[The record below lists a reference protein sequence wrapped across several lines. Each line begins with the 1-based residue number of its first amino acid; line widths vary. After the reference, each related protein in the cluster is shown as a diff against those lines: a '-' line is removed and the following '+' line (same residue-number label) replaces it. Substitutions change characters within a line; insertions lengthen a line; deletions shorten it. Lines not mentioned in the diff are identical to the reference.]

1 MLAVFSNLH
10 ERPNCETVV
19 MTMDVLEYEKEITVA
34 ATTEQIPFISDF
46 IEGLMSSAGFDLR
59 KIMEEQLAAEEACT
73 NVAKY
78 AYPGKDGM
86 IHIVAKVA
94 GDRLDLIIE
103 DWGIPFNPTAHAVAL
118 SQASAED
125 RPIGG
130 LGIHLIRNYVDGM
143 FFEFRDGKNALTL
156 VKNRN

>member
-1 MLAVFSNLH
+1 MNGRGNVDA
-10 ERPNCETVV
+10 
-19 MTMDVLEYEKEITVA
+19 LEYEQEITVA
-34 ATTEQIPFISDF
+34 ATTEKIPVISDF
-46 IEGLMSSAGFDLR
+46 IEKFMRFAGFDLR
-59 KIMEEQLAAEEACT
+59 KIMEVQLAAEEACT

-86 IHIVAKVA
+86 IHVVAKVA
-94 GDRLDLIIE
+94 CDRLDLIIE

-125 RPIGG
+125 RPVGG
-130 LGIHLIRNYVDGM
+130 LGIHLIRSYVDGM
-143 FFEFRDGKNALTL
+143 SFEFRDGKNALTL

>member
-1 MLAVFSNLH
+1 MNGRGNVDAS
-10 ERPNCETVV
+10 
-19 MTMDVLEYEKEITVA
+19 EYEKEITVA

-46 IEGLMSSAGFDLR
+46 IERLMSFARFDLR
-59 KIMEEQLAAEEACT
+59 KIMEVQLAAEEACT

-86 IHIVAKVA
+86 IHVVAKVA
-94 GDRLDLIIE
+94 CDRLDLIIE

-125 RPIGG
+125 RPVGG
-130 LGIHLIRNYVDGM
+130 LGIHLIRSYVDGM
-143 FFEFRDGKNALTL
+143 SFEFRDGKNALTL

>member
-1 MLAVFSNLH
+1 MEA
-10 ERPNCETVV
+10 
-19 MTMDVLEYEKEITVA
+19 LEYEQEITVA
-34 ATTEQIPFISDF
+34 ATTEQIPLISDF
-46 IEGLMSSAGFDLR
+46 IERLMSFVRFDSR
-59 KIMEEQLAAEEACT
+59 RIMEVQLAAEEACT

-94 GDRLDLIIE
+94 SDRLDLIIE
-103 DWGIPFNPTAHAVAL
+103 DWGVPFDPTAYTVAL

-130 LGIHLIRNYVDGM
+130 MGIHLIRNYVDGM
-143 FFEFRDGKNALTL
+143 SFEFRDGKNALTL
-156 VKNRN
+156 VKNKN

>member
-1 MLAVFSNLH
+1 
-10 ERPNCETVV
+10 
-19 MTMDVLEYEKEITVA
+19 MDALEYEQEITVA
-34 ATTEQIPFISDF
+34 ATTEQIPLISDF
-46 IEGLMSSAGFDLR
+46 IERLMSFVRFDSR
-59 KIMEEQLAAEEACT
+59 RIMEVQLAAEEACT

-94 GDRLDLIIE
+94 SDRLDLIIE
-103 DWGIPFNPTAHAVAL
+103 DCGVPFDPTAYTVAL

-143 FFEFRDGKNALTL
+143 SFEFRDGKNALTL
-156 VKNRN
+156 VKNKN

>member
-1 MLAVFSNLH
+1 
-10 ERPNCETVV
+10 
-19 MTMDVLEYEKEITVA
+19 MDVLENEQEITVV
-34 ATTEQIPFISDF
+34 ATTEKIPVIADF
-46 IEGLMSSAGFDLR
+46 IEEFMSFAGFNLQ
-59 KIMEEQLAAEEACT
+59 KIMEVQLAAEEACT
-73 NVAKY
+73 NVAKH
-78 AYPGKDGM
+78 AYPEKDGM

-94 GDRLDLIIE
+94 GDRLNLIIE
-103 DWGIPFNPTAHAVAL
+103 DWGIPFDPTAHTVTL

-143 FFEFRDGKNALTL
+143 VFEFLDGKNVLTL

>member
-1 MLAVFSNLH
+1 MMV
-10 ERPNCETVV
+10 T
-19 MTMDVLEYEKEITVA
+19 TMDMLGNEQEITVV

-46 IEGLMSSAGFDLR
+46 IEGSMRFAGFNSQ
-59 KIMEEQLAAEEACT
+59 KIMEVQLAAEEACT

-86 IHIVAKVA
+86 IHIVARVA
-94 GDRLDLIIE
+94 GDRLDLIFE
-103 DWGIPFNPTAHAVAL
+103 DWGIPFDPTAHAVAL
-118 SQASAED
+118 SQASSED

-130 LGIHLIRNYVDGM
+130 LGIHLIRSYVDGM
-143 FFEFRDGKNALTL
+143 YFEFRDGKNALTL